1 MSASQRVRGA
11 RVLKAVASPL
21 RLQILNLLFDKG
33 LLSYTELMS
42 SLKMNPGRDAGR
54 FAYHLKF
61 LLKAD
66 LVEVDAEARKYCLT
80 EMGKMVIDVADKI
93 DRKALK
99 SKSTLVRTSR
109 LALEEF
115 DANKIANSLI
125 REAKMPAELAQKIA
139 KEAEKQLLRSKTK
152 YLTAPLVREV
162 VNAILIEDGLEDY
175 RNKLT
180 RLGVPVHD
188 VTSLLES
195 RSREIH
201 NSISVAELT
210 GRAVFK
216 EYTLLH
222 VFPRDISDAHL
233 SGALHIDN
241 LSSWITKPKE
251 VMHDL
256 RFFMENGL
264 NLENTNSTLRSYP
277 PPQDLETALDMI
289 FNALL
294 YAREEIGDLQ
304 TVDYFNIFLAP
315 FATDVQPSRI
325 RQLLS
330 LFVLNLNRHTSVS
343 LGLELTIPGFLEGK
357 PALGFQGK
365 RVGKYKDFEDQAQML
380 ASLLIDIMIEQNAN
394 KPMNEP
400 TLIVK
405 MRSNAVDDER
415 ANALLLKAHKL
426 ASETGLVSFANALK
440 KEDVHNVFSSSGFR
454 LVQDTDGDW
463 ETDTLRT
470 GLLGAVTINIPRLVH
485 ETGKDKTRLTEILKE
500 RIEMANR
507 ALDIKYVALKN
518 RAENLLPFLMQG
530 GNGDRYFRIENCS
543 RIINI
548 AGLREAVET
557 FSERSITDE
566 KSLSFASEVAQDVST
581 SIRKIGKRR
590 GKHLSPALLLNGEA
604 AERLAQADIERYGI
618 AKVKFSGTR
627 EKPFYS
633 TTCRSSFNAAKLSEE
648 NLILDNKT
656 NELHEGGGLTIIGL
670 GDAKYEPSDLA
681 TISKQLFDSHNV
693 RFFAYE
699 RKLTYC
705 TNCKKSWFGLLR
717 KCPVCGAIGTLVLS
731 NRFSGT

>member
-1 MSASQRVRGA
+1 M
-11 RVLKAVASPL
+11 LKAVSSPL

-33 LLSYTELMS
+33 PLSYTELMS

-80 EMGKMVIDVADKI
+80 EMGKMVIDVADRI

-99 SKSTLVRTSR
+99 SKSPLIRTSR

-188 VTSLLES
+188 VTNLLES
-195 RSREIH
+195 RSPNVH
-201 NSISVAELT
+201 NSTSVAELA
-210 GRAVFK
+210 GQAVFK

-233 SGALHIDN
+233 SAAFNIDN

-256 RFFMENGL
+256 RFFMENGV
-264 NLENTNSTLRSYP
+264 NLENTNSTLQPYA
-277 PPQDLETALDMI
+277 PPQDLETALDLT
-289 FNALL
+289 FNVLL
-294 YAREEIGDLQ
+294 YAGKETAESQ

-315 FATDVQPSRI
+315 FAKDVEPSRI
-325 RQLLS
+325 KQLLS
-330 LFVLNLNRHTSVS
+330 LFISNLNRHTNVS
-343 LGLELTIPGFLEGK
+343 LGLELSTPSFLEGK
-357 PALGFQGK
+357 PAIGLQGK
-365 RVGKYKDFEDQAQML
+365 RVGKYADFEDQAQML
-380 ASLLIDIMIEQNAN
+380 ASLLIDVMIEESAN
-394 KPMNEP
+394 KPMTEP
-400 TLIVK
+400 NLIVK
-405 MRSNAVDDER
+405 IRPQTTDNER
-415 ANALLLKAHKL
+415 ANALFLKAHKL
-426 ASETGLVSFANALK
+426 ASETGLVSFANALR
-440 KEDVHNVFSSSGFR
+440 KEDLYTVFSSSGFR
-454 LVQDTDGDW
+454 LSQDTDGDW

-470 GLLGAVTINIPRLVH
+470 GLLGTVTINMPRLIH
-485 ETGKDKTRLTEILKE
+485 ETGKDKTKLVEILKE
-500 RIEMANR
+500 RIEMASR
-507 ALDIKYVALKN
+507 ALDIKYAALKN
-518 RAENLLPFLMQG
+518 RGENLLPFLMQG

-543 RIINI
+543 RIINM
-548 AGLREAVET
+548 AGFKEAVET
-557 FSERSITDE
+557 FSEKSITDE
-566 KSLSFASEVAQDVST
+566 KSLAFASEVAQNLSA

-590 GKHLSPALLLNGEA
+590 GKRISPALLLNVEA

-633 TTCRSSFNAAKLSEE
+633 TTGRSSLNGGKLSDET
-648 NLILDNKT
+648 LILDSKT
-656 NELHEGGGLTIIGL
+656 NELHEGGVLTVVGL
-670 GDAKYEPSDLA
+670 GDVKHEPDELA
-681 TISKQLFDSHNV
+681 TISRQLFDNHNV
-693 RFFAYE
+693 KFFAYE

-705 TNCKKSWFGLLR
+705 MNCRKSWFGLLR
-717 KCPVCGAIGTLVLS
+717 KCPVCGAIGTLVFFD
-731 NRFSGT
+731 RFART